1 MVVLTLVPH
10 SRIYLQL
17 LRVGGAFTK
26 LFQSGVMRNF
36 VVTESTTKNVSTSYF
51 QNLGTTMEAYGPS
64 DRHLRP
70 GTRSFRMTPLC
81 QPISEESCMATKE
94 ITHEELNPFEIAKQQ
109 FNRAADYLE
118 LDASIRNVL
127 SSAKR
132 QLIVSIPVKMD
143 GGDVQVL
150 EGYRVK
156 HNIARGPAKGGIR
169 YHPNVTLDEVK
180 ALASWMTWKCAT
192 VGIPYG
198 GGKGGVICDPKSL
211 SMNELER
218 LTRRYAFEIAPII
231 GPDRDIPAPDV
242 YTDEQT
248 MAWIMDTISM
258 VRGHTELGVVTGKP
272 ISLGGSQGR
281 SEATARGCLYALRE
295 ACKVKG
301 LELRG
306 ARVSV
311 HGFGNAGANIARLAA
326 EDGARV
332 VAICDSRVGLYSES
346 GIDIK
351 TALRHKKQTKSL
363 VGLSGVKEMSPEEVL
378 TVDCDILLPAALENA
393 ITLANVGKVK
403 AKIIAELANGPTTPG
418 ADRVLDGEGV
428 LLVPDILA
436 NAGGVT
442 VSYYEWVQDQYSF
455 FWSER
460 QINETLEQ
468 TIRTAFKA
476 VHETMQRY
484 DTDMRTGAYILAVDR
499 VAEATRVRG
508 IFP

>member
-1 MVVLTLVPH
+1 
-10 SRIYLQL
+10 
-17 LRVGGAFTK
+17 
-26 LFQSGVMRNF
+26 
-36 VVTESTTKNVSTSYF
+36 
-51 QNLGTTMEAYGPS
+51 
-64 DRHLRP
+64 
-70 GTRSFRMTPLC
+70 
-81 QPISEESCMATKE
+81 MATKQAL
-94 ITHEELNPFEIAKQQ
+94 HEELNPFTIAKQQ
-109 FNRAADYLE
+109 FNRAADYLD
-118 LDASIRNVL
+118 LDPSMRHVL
-127 SSAKR
+127 ENAKR

-143 GGDVQVL
+143 GGDVQVF
-150 EGYRVK
+150 EGYRVQ

-211 SMNELER
+211 SRNELER

-281 SEATARGCLYALRE
+281 AEATARGCLYALRE
-295 ACKVKG
+295 ACRIKG
-301 LELRG
+301 LDLKN
-306 ARVSV
+306 ARVAV
-311 HGFGNAGANIARLAA
+311 HGFGNAGANIARLVA

-332 VAICDSRVGLYSES
+332 VAACDSKAGVYNSA
-346 GIDIK
+346 GIDVLAALQHKAK
-351 TALRHKKQTKSL
+351 TGSL
-363 VGLSGVKEMSPEEVL
+363 AGLPNTREISPEDVIGI
-378 TVDCDILLPAALENA
+378 DCDILLPSALENT
-393 ITLANVGKVK
+393 ITMTNVGQVK
-403 AKIIAELANGPTTPG
+403 AKIIAELANGPTTPS
-418 ADRVLDGEGV
+418 ADRVLEKDDV
-428 LLVPDILA
+428 FLVPDILA

-455 FWSER
+455 FWSEK
-460 QINETLEQ
+460 QINDTLEQ
-468 TIRTAFKA
+468 TIRTAFNS
-476 VHETMQRY
+476 VHEMSRRY
-484 DTDMRTGAYILAVDR
+484 ETDMRTGAYILAVGR
-499 VAEATRVRG
+499 VVEATSVRG

>member
-1 MVVLTLVPH
+1 
-10 SRIYLQL
+10 
-17 LRVGGAFTK
+17 
-26 LFQSGVMRNF
+26 
-36 VVTESTTKNVSTSYF
+36 
-51 QNLGTTMEAYGPS
+51 
-64 DRHLRP
+64 
-70 GTRSFRMTPLC
+70 
-81 QPISEESCMATKE
+81 MATRE
-94 ITHEELNPFEIAKQQ
+94 ALQEELNPFQIAKQQ
-109 FNRAADYLE
+109 FNRAADYLD
-118 LDASIRNVL
+118 LDDSTRHVL
-127 SSAKR
+127 SAAKR

-143 GGDVQVL
+143 GGDVQVF
-150 EGYRVK
+150 EGYRVQ

-211 SMNELER
+211 SKNELER

-281 SEATARGCLYALRE
+281 AEATARGCLYALRE
-295 ACKVKG
+295 ACRVKG
-301 LELRG
+301 INLKG
-306 ARVSV
+306 ARVAV
-311 HGFGNAGANIARLAA
+311 HGFGNAGANIARLVAA
-326 EDGARV
+326 DGARV
-332 VAICDSRVGLYSES
+332 VAACDSKAGIYSET
-346 GIDIK
+346 GIDIQA
-351 TALRHKKQTKSL
+351 ALRHKAETKSL
-363 VGLSGVKEMSPEEVL
+363 AGLSGTKSMAPEDIVG
-378 TVDCDILLPAALENA
+378 VDCDILLPSALENA
-393 ITLANVGKVK
+393 ITLANVGTVK

-418 ADRVLDGEGV
+418 SDRVLADEGV
-428 LLVPDILA
+428 FLIPDILA

-455 FWSER
+455 FWSEH
-460 QINETLEQ
+460 QINETLEL
-468 TIRTAFKA
+468 TMRTAFKS
-476 VHETMQRY
+476 VYETAQRY

>member
-1 MVVLTLVPH
+1 
-10 SRIYLQL
+10 
-17 LRVGGAFTK
+17 
-26 LFQSGVMRNF
+26 
-36 VVTESTTKNVSTSYF
+36 
-51 QNLGTTMEAYGPS
+51 
-64 DRHLRP
+64 
-70 GTRSFRMTPLC
+70 
-81 QPISEESCMATKE
+81 MATRE
-94 ITHEELNPFEIAKQQ
+94 ALHEELNPFEIAKQQ
-109 FNRAADYLE
+109 FNRAADYLD
-118 LDASIRNVL
+118 LDSSTRAVL

-143 GGDVQVL
+143 GGDVQVF
-150 EGYRVK
+150 EGYRVQ

-180 ALASWMTWKCAT
+180 ALAAWMTWKCAT

-211 SMNELER
+211 SQNELER

-281 SEATARGCLYALRE
+281 AEATARGCLYALRE
-295 ACKVKG
+295 ACQVQGMDLKG
-301 LELRG
+301 S
-306 ARVSV
+306 RVAI
-311 HGFGNAGANIARLAA
+311 HGFGNAGANISHMVAA
-326 EDGARV
+326 DGARV
-332 VAICDSRVGLYSES
+332 VAICDSKVGLYSET
-346 GIDIK
+346 GIDIQE
-351 TALRHKKQTKSL
+351 ALRYKKQTSSL
-363 VGLSGVKEMSPEEVL
+363 VGFPGVKEIGCEDVL
-378 TVDCDILLPAALENA
+378 TVDCDILLPSALENA
-393 ITLANVGKVK
+393 ITLANVGQVK

-418 ADRVLDGEGV
+418 SDRVLADQGV
-428 LLVPDILA
+428 FLIPDILA

-442 VSYYEWVQDQYSF
+442 VSYYEWVQDQNSF
-455 FWSER
+455 FWSEKR
-460 QINETLEQ
+460 INETLEQ
-468 TIRTAFKA
+468 TMKTAFNS
-476 VHETMQRY
+476 VHDTAKRY
-484 DTDMRTGAYILAVDR
+484 ETDMRTGAYILAVDR

>member
-1 MVVLTLVPH
+1 
-10 SRIYLQL
+10 
-17 LRVGGAFTK
+17 
-26 LFQSGVMRNF
+26 
-36 VVTESTTKNVSTSYF
+36 
-51 QNLGTTMEAYGPS
+51 
-64 DRHLRP
+64 
-70 GTRSFRMTPLC
+70 
-81 QPISEESCMATKE
+81 MATPAPAK
-94 ITHEELNPFEIAKQQ
+94 EELNPFEIAKQQ

-118 LDASIRNVL
+118 LEESMRAVL
-127 SSAKR
+127 RTAKR

-143 GGDVQVL
+143 GGETKVF
-150 EGYRVK
+150 EGYRVQ

-211 SMNELER
+211 SRSELER

-242 YTDEQT
+242 YTDSQT

-272 ISLGGSQGR
+272 LSLGGSQGR
-281 SEATARGCLYALRE
+281 HEATARGALYTLRE
-295 ACKVKG
+295 ACKVRG
-301 LELRG
+301 TELKG
-306 ARVSV
+306 ARVAV
-311 HGFGNAGANIARLAA
+311 QGFGNAGSIIARLVA

-332 VAICDSRVGLYSES
+332 VAACDS
-346 GIDIK
+346 K
-351 TALRHKKQTKSL
+351 
-363 VGLSGVKEMSPEEVL
+363 SGVYSATGLDIQAALAHKEETGALHGLANAKEIAPNDVL
-378 TVDCDILLPAALENA
+378 EVDCDILCPSALENS
-393 ITLANVGKVK
+393 ITMANVGNVK

-418 ADRVLDGEGV
+418 ADRVFEDQDVMLI
-428 LLVPDILA
+428 PDILA

-455 FWSER
+455 FWTEKR
-460 QINETLEQ
+460 INQTLEDTMGDAFHKVHQ
-468 TIRTAFKA
+468 TA
-476 VHETMQRY
+476 QRY
-484 DTDMRTGAYILAVDR
+484 NTDMRTGAYILAIDR

>member
-1 MVVLTLVPH
+1 
-10 SRIYLQL
+10 
-17 LRVGGAFTK
+17 
-26 LFQSGVMRNF
+26 
-36 VVTESTTKNVSTSYF
+36 
-51 QNLGTTMEAYGPS
+51 
-64 DRHLRP
+64 
-70 GTRSFRMTPLC
+70 
-81 QPISEESCMATKE
+81 MATQKAFK
-94 ITHEELNPFEIAKQQ
+94 EELNPFEIAKQQ

-118 LDASIRNVL
+118 LDSSMRHVL
-127 SSAKR
+127 QNAKR

-143 GGDVQVL
+143 GGDVQVF
-150 EGYRVK
+150 EGYRVQ

-211 SMNELER
+211 SRNELER

-281 SEATARGCLYALRE
+281 AEATARGCLYALRE
-295 ACKVKG
+295 ACRVKG
-301 LELRG
+301 TSLKG
-306 ARVSV
+306 ARVAV
-311 HGFGNAGANIARLAA
+311 QGFGNAGLNIARLAA
-326 EDGARV
+326 EDGARI
-332 VAICDSRVGLYSES
+332 VAACDSKAAVYCDS
-346 GIDIK
+346 GIDVAEAIK
-351 TALRHKKQTKSL
+351 HKAETKGLAGLR
-363 VGLSGVKEMSPEEVL
+363 GAKEMYADDMVA
-378 TVDCDILLPAALENA
+378 VDCDIFLPSALENA
-393 ITLANVGKVK
+393 ITLNNVGKVK

-418 ADRVLDGEGV
+418 ADRVLEDEGV
-428 LLVPDILA
+428 LLIPDILA

-455 FWSER
+455 FWSE
-460 QINETLEQ
+460 QKINDTLEQ
-468 TIRTAFKA
+468 TIHTAFDS
-476 VHETMQRY
+476 VHETMKRY
-484 DTDMRTGAYILAVDR
+484 DTDMRTGAYILAVGR
-499 VAEATRVRG
+499 VAEATSVRG

>member
-1 MVVLTLVPH
+1 MA
-10 SRIYLQL
+10 I
-17 LRVGGAFTK
+17 K
-26 LFQSGVMRNF
+26 
-36 VVTESTTKNVSTSYF
+36 
-51 QNLGTTMEAYGPS
+51 EAY
-64 DRHLRP
+64 
-70 GTRSFRMTPLC
+70 
-81 QPISEESCMATKE
+81 Q
-94 ITHEELNPFEIAKQQ
+94 EELNPFEIAKQQ
-109 FNRAADYLE
+109 FNRAADYLD
-118 LDASIRNVL
+118 LDKSMRQVL
-127 SSAKR
+127 SHAKR

-143 GGDVQVL
+143 GGDVQVF
-150 EGYRVK
+150 EGYRVQ

-169 YHPNVTLDEVK
+169 YHPKVTLDEVK

-198 GGKGGVICDPKSL
+198 GGKGGVICDTKSL
-211 SMNELER
+211 SISELER

-231 GPDRDIPAPDV
+231 GPDRDIPAPDM

-295 ACKVKG
+295 ACRLKG
-301 LELRG
+301 LSLNG
-306 ARVSV
+306 ARVAV
-311 HGFGNAGANIARLAA
+311 HGFGNAGANIARMVA

-332 VAICDSRVGLYSES
+332 VAICDSKIGLYAEK
-346 GIDIK
+346 GINIPE
-351 TALRHKKQTKSL
+351 ALRHKEHTGS
-363 VGLSGVKEMSPEEVL
+363 LSGLIGLKEIPCDDVL
-378 TVDCDILLPAALENA
+378 TVDCDILLPSALENA
-393 ITLANVGKVK
+393 ITLENVRKVK
-403 AKIIAELANGPTTPG
+403 ARIIAELANGPTTP
-418 ADRVLDGEGV
+418 ASDRILEDSGV
-428 LLVPDILA
+428 FLVPDILA

-455 FWSER
+455 FWSEK
-460 QINETLEQ
+460 QINDTLEQ
-468 TIRTAFKA
+468 TIRTAFRS
-476 VHETMQRY
+476 VHETAMRY

>member
-1 MVVLTLVPH
+1 MVT
-10 SRIYLQL
+10 R
-17 LRVGGAFTK
+17 
-26 LFQSGVMRNF
+26 
-36 VVTESTTKNVSTSYF
+36 
-51 QNLGTTMEAYGPS
+51 EAY
-64 DRHLRP
+64 
-70 GTRSFRMTPLC
+70 
-81 QPISEESCMATKE
+81 Q
-94 ITHEELNPFEIAKQQ
+94 EELNPFEIAKQQ
-109 FNRAADYLE
+109 FNRAADYLQ
-118 LDASIRNVL
+118 LPLSMRHVL

-143 GGDVQVL
+143 GGDVQVF
-150 EGYRVK
+150 EGYRVQ

-180 ALASWMTWKCAT
+180 ALAAWMTWKCAT

-211 SMNELER
+211 SIGELER

-281 SEATARGCLYALRE
+281 AEATARGCLYALRE
-295 ACKVKG
+295 ACRVNRMDLK
-301 LELRG
+301 G
-306 ARVSV
+306 ARVAI
-311 HGFGNAGANIARLAA
+311 HGFGNAGANIAHMVAD
-326 EDGARV
+326 DGARV
-332 VAICDSRVGLYSES
+332 VAICDSSTAVVSES
-346 GIDIK
+346 GIDIQA
-351 TALRHKKQTKSL
+351 ALRHKKQTGTLAGFK
-363 VGLSGVKEMSPEEVL
+363 GAKEAACEDVL
-378 TVDCDILLPAALENA
+378 TVDCDVLLPAALENA
-393 ITLANVGKVK
+393 ITLANVGNVK

-418 ADRVLDGEGV
+418 ADRVLADKGV
-428 LLVPDILA
+428 FLVPDILA

-455 FWSER
+455 FWSEK
-460 QINETLEQ
+460 QINDTLEQ
-468 TIRTAFKA
+468 TMRTAFQS
-476 VHETMQRY
+476 VYDTSLEY
-484 DTDMRTGAYILAVDR
+484 DTDMRTGAYILAVQR
-499 VAEATRVRG
+499 VAEATNVRG